1 MDQRDFAV
9 RKASRKQARSKRSA
23 KTLRPTTSELVMH
36 EIIPPEVDNLIQAI
50 GQFYS
55 LRAVAKLSVTV
66 GVTLN
71 LPCMISACGLMATA
85 S

>member
-1 MDQRDFAV
+1 MGQRDFAV
-9 RKASRKQARSKRSA
+9 SKASRKQARSKRSA

-36 EIIPPEVDNLIQAI
+36 GIIRLEVDNVIQAI

-55 LRAVAKLSVTV
+55 LRAVAKLSVAV

-71 LPCMISACGLMATA
+71 LPCMMLACGLATA